1 MRFEIKGGGVFAI
14 LLSLGILSGAVFF
27 FGLLAGYDVGRQ
39 SQSATAEVATSYS
52 IPSAPLAAASSAPA
66 PVISAKPPAMVA
78 SDHRSATGTE
88 DSEAPPPARSGDEK
102 AGAADDD
109 TGEAAAG
116 PTSPAAANTPARTA
130 SLDEHPPPADTG
142 AADMPPPDEEAS
154 PAPPKRHS
162 FNIQIQAVMDLA
174 GANQMIRRLSRIG
187 YPAHMTATPIDGQT
201 WYKVEVGPYPSQ
213 EEAAT
218 AQATMRQ
225 KYNDTYGGHTAAAS
239 SSAGSGG
246 PAAGSDE

>member
-39 SQSATAEVATSYS
+39 SLSATAEVATTYS
-52 IPSAPLAAASSAPA
+52 IPSAPLAAASPAPA
-66 PVISAKPPAMVA
+66 ISATPAAVA
-78 SDHRSATGTE
+78 ANAHRPAADTE
-88 DSEAPPPARSGDEK
+88 DSEAPPPPRSG
-102 AGAADDD
+102 AGNAAVADDD
-109 TGEAAAG
+109 TGEAAA
-116 PTSPAAANTPARTA
+116 PPSSPASSNTPSRTA
-130 SLDEHPPPADTG
+130 SVDENAAPSDTNAADTS
-142 AADMPPPDEEAS
+142 APDEEA
-154 PAPPKRHS
+154 PPPPPKRHS

-174 GANQMIRRLSRIG
+174 GANQMIRRLGRIG
-187 YPAHMTATPIDGQT
+187 YPAHMVTTPIDGQT

-225 KYNDTYGGHTAAAS
+225 KYNDTYGGGHTAAAS
-239 SSAGSGG
+239 SASGG
-246 PAAGSDE
+246 AGPPANSDE